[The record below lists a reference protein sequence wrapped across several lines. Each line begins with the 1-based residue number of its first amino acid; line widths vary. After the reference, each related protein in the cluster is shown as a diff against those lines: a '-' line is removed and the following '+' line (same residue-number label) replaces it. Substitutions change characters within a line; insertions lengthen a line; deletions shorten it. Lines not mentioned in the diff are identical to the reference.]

1 MIPTGT
7 ALPDLPGHAS
17 EETDDVH
24 PIRDDR
30 RAARITRRQFISTS
44 IGTAAAL
51 SLDPVRAT
59 VLALQRPPAFVP
71 ADRPLRLA
79 FAGIGNRG
87 LDMLK
92 TFAATDLV
100 AVAAFCDV
108 DLDAP
113 HTAEARERFPSAPRF
128 RDLRVM
134 LDQAGKDIDAI
145 VIATP
150 DHTHFPLAMHA
161 MAAGKHVYLEKPL
174 AHTFREVDLLIAMA
188 ARSGVVTQMG
198 NQGHSGNNFFQF
210 KAWTEAGIIAD
221 VTKIVMFM
229 NSERRWHG
237 WTVDGFPSGEPMP
250 PGLDWDLWHGTRP
263 MHPFS
268 TKLHPQTWRG
278 WFEYGNGAFGDWGAH
293 ILDTAHRFLELGLPR
308 TIEAVHR
315 DQPNAFIFPQASTI
329 RFDFAARGGK
339 PPVDVWWY
347 DGVANKPPLPAELGP
362 GAVLKEEAGKFLF
375 SRKLVFKGG
384 THGDTLRVIP
394 EARMQAL
401 APTLPKIT
409 GGFSDHATNFVLACQ
424 GREESRSPFH
434 VSGPLTQVFLLGVIA
449 QRLGGR
455 LEFDP
460 VTRQI
465 IGNAEA
471 NALLTGPP
479 PRKGWEGYYSA
490 QALGAGR

>member
-1 MIPTGT
+1 VQ
-7 ALPDLPGHAS
+7 S
-17 EETDDVH
+17 S
-24 PIRDDR
+24 
-30 RAARITRRQFISTS
+30 RINRGSGRVTRRQFISAS
-44 IGTAAAL
+44 LGTAAAL
-51 SLDPVRAT
+51 AVAPARLSAQ
-59 VLALQRPPAFVP
+59 AAQRQTAFVP

-92 TFAATDLV
+92 TFAATNLTS
-100 AVAAFCDV
+100 VAALCDV

-113 HTAEARERFPSAPRF
+113 HTREARELFPSVPRF
-128 RDLRVM
+128 RDFRTM
-134 LDQAGKDIDAI
+134 LAASGDAIDA
-145 VIATP
+145 VVVATP
-150 DHTHFPLAMHA
+150 DHTHFPAAMHS
-161 MAAGKHVYLEKPL
+161 MAAGKPVYLEKPL

-198 NQGHSGNNFFQF
+198 NQGHSGNNYFQF
-210 KAWTEAGIIAD
+210 KAWAEAGVITD

-237 WTVDGFPSGEPMP
+237 WKVDGFPSGEPMP
-250 PGLDWDLWHGTRP
+250 PGLDWDLWHGARP

-278 WFEYGNGAFGDWGAH
+278 WFDYGNGAFGDWGPH

-308 TIEAVHR
+308 TIEAVNR
-315 DQPNAFIFPQASTI
+315 DQASPYIFPQASTI
-329 RFDFAARGGK
+329 RFDFAARGSK

-362 GAVLKEEAGKFLF
+362 GAVLKEEAGKFIY
-375 SRKLVFKGG
+375 SRTLTFKGG

-394 EARMQAL
+394 EARMQEL
-401 APTLPKIT
+401 APTLPKVA

-424 GREESRSPFH
+424 GKEESRSPFH

-455 LEFDP
+455 LAFDSARR
-460 VTRQI
+460 VFT
-465 IGNAEA
+465 GNPEA
-471 NALLTGPP
+471 TALLAGPP
-479 PRKGWEGYYSA
+479 PRAGWERYYK
-490 QALGAGR
+490 L